1 MPFADQSDALENAY
15 KALSVNYRGLEVDI
29 YEVCKEKRQTQPV
42 MAGDFMRWLKVPT
55 HADVRQKFETF
66 AVFKYEDNRKVLAD
80 AKTFTSGFIKD
91 GLGSFFGGDGL
102 IILAMDGAEH
112 KKTRSLLQ
120 PVFMPAN
127 VNQFKDEMYR
137 CAREDFLNH
146 IVDDKKANLM
156 DFGLYYPVRIIY
168 QLMGFPQDATDKFY
182 DYAAMGLKILAGQKI
197 DPAEAEKAR
206 EEANAVSD
214 GLLTLVEDL
223 VAQRRAEGSE
233 GIDLI
238 SQLVRAE
245 HEGERLSDFEI
256 ATFLRTLV
264 AAGGETTSR
273 TFSSTMTL
281 LLERPDL
288 LDRARKDRT
297 LIPAI
302 INEAIR
308 FEPVATVKVRQAA
321 VDTEIGGVKIPA
333 GSMVQ
338 CIVASANRDEGV
350 MERPNEFD
358 PDRKTPMSF
367 TFGFGPHMCIG
378 QFIAKLELEAAINAV
393 FDLLPN
399 IRLDPDYPAPKI
411 QGGHLRG
418 AGDIHVLWD

>member
-1 MPFADQSDALENAY
+1 
-15 KALSVNYRGLEVDI
+15 
-29 YEVCKEKRQTQPV
+29 
-42 MAGDFMRWLKVPT
+42 
-55 HADVRQKFETF
+55 
-66 AVFKYEDNRKVLAD
+66 
-80 AKTFTSGFIKD
+80 
-91 GLGSFFGGDGL
+91 
-102 IILAMDGAEH
+102 
-112 KKTRSLLQ
+112 
-120 PVFMPAN
+120 
-127 VNQFKDEMYR
+127 
-137 CAREDFLNH
+137 
-146 IVDDKKANLM
+146 
-156 DFGLYYPVRIIY
+156 
-168 QLMGFPQDATDKFY
+168 MGFPQDATDKFY

>member
-1 MPFADQSDALENAY
+1 MPFADHSDALERAY
-15 KALSVNYRGLEVDI
+15 KDLSANYRGMDVDI
-29 YEVCKEKRQTQPV
+29 YEICKEKRQTEPV
-42 MAGDFMRWLKVPT
+42 MKGDFMRWLKVPT

-80 AKTFTSGFIKD
+80 AKTFTSGFIRD

-102 IILAMDGAEH
+102 IILAMDGEEH

-127 VNQFKDEMYR
+127 VNKFKAEMDR

-156 DFGLYYPVRIIY
+156 NFGLYYPVRIIY
-168 QLMGFPQDATDKFY
+168 QLMGFPQEATGKFY
-182 DYAAMGLKILAGQKI
+182 DYAAMGLKILAGQKL

-206 EEANAVSD
+206 EEANAVSG
-214 GLLTLVEDL
+214 GLLDLVVDQ
-223 VAQRRAEGSE
+223 VAQRRAEGSDNN
-233 GIDLI
+233 DLI
-238 SQLVRAE
+238 SQLVRAA
-245 HEGERLSDFEI
+245 HEGEQLTDHEI
-256 ATFLRTLV
+256 ATFLRSLV

-281 LLERPDL
+281 LLQRPEL
-288 LDRARKDRT
+288 LDHARNERS

-338 CIVASANRDEGV
+338 CIVASANRDEAV
-350 MERPNEFD
+350 MERPDEFD

-399 IRLDPDYPAPKI
+399 IRLDPDKPAPEIK
-411 QGGHLRG
+411 GGHLRG
-418 AGDIHVLWD
+418 AGDVYVIWD